1 MYKIYEVQP
10 GDTLE
15 SIARMTGTTVEELR
29 KINGF
34 SMNNLSV
41 GQRIIVPDQSEQ
53 VFEVYEVKPGD
64 TMYAIA
70 KKYHARVD
78 DLLKLNGLNE
88 DDFIYPKEE
97 IFVPKE
103 SVSFLITDKGD
114 TTMGVATE
122 LGVSFVE
129 LMMQNEDMKLEP
141 DQLLIVKKEQM

>member
-1 MYKIYEVQP
+1 MYKIYEVKP

-15 SIARMTGTTVEELR
+15 SIARMTGTTVDELR

-34 SMNNLSV
+34 SMNNVSV

-53 VFEVYEVKPGD
+53 VFEVYVVKPGD

-70 KKYHARVD
+70 KKYHANVE

-88 DDFIYPKEE
+88 GDFIYPNEE

-103 SVSFLITDKGD
+103 SISFLITDQGD
-114 TTMGVATE
+114 TTTSVAAD
-122 LGVSFVE
+122 LGVSLAE
-129 LMMQNEDMKLEP
+129 LMTQNEKLKLEP